1 MSQKGARYLVL
12 TSRSGA
18 ETLKR
23 RGDFIAERILCYLQ
37 SLPDVTVCIEA
48 ADAASTEAMST
59 LAKNIDRP
67 LGGCMLMTGLF
78 SDGMFASHTKESYE
92 RPFASKTGAFIALES
107 AVDLARLDF
116 LVAFSSA
123 SGLFGNPGQ
132 TNYAA
137 YVSPSSL
144 QQRAFADI
152 KFVSVLRQCE
162 HGADWDCQEIQQR
175 LHHRGADDP
184 RFQICDPH

>member
-1 MSQKGARYLVL
+1 MPQNGARYFVL
-12 TSRSGA
+12 TSRSGT
-18 ETLKR
+18 ETLTR

-37 SLPDVTVCIEA
+37 GLHDVTVCIKA
-48 ADAASTEAMST
+48 ADAASTEDMSIV
-59 LAKNIDRP
+59 AKNIDRP

-78 SDGMFASHTKESYE
+78 SDGMFASHTKESFE

-107 AVDLARLDF
+107 VVNLASLDF

-137 YVSPSSL
+137 YVSPRPFS
-144 QQRAFADI
+144 
-152 KFVSVLRQCE
+152 
-162 HGADWDCQEIQQR
+162 GARRMMLIW
-175 LHHRGADDP
+175 
-184 RFQICDPH
+184 F